1 MTTGMVG
8 ADLIAAAAAR
18 IAGHVRETP
27 VLALEAGAFGVGG
40 RLTLKLESL
49 QHTGSFKARGAF
61 NRLLSGDVPAAGVI
75 ASSGGNHG
83 VAVAYAAR
91 ALGHRAEIFV
101 PTVSALVKI
110 ARLREYDAHVTV
122 TGAVFSDAL
131 AASTRRAAETGALVA
146 HPYEQPEI
154 VAGQGTVARELEG
167 QAGDLDTVLVA
178 VGGGGL
184 IGGIAAW
191 YEGRAKMVGVEPEG
205 CPTLANAL
213 AAGRIV
219 DVEVGGLAADSL
231 GATRT
236 GALNLEIAAR
246 NVDRVVI
253 VGDDAIAA
261 AQRALW
267 ERLRLVAEP
276 GGATA
281 LAALLS
287 GAYRPAVG
295 ERIGV
300 VICGGNT
307 DPAKIGIP

>member
-1 MTTGMVG
+1 MI
-8 ADLIAAAAAR
+8 DSDRISEAAVR

-27 VLALEAGAFGVGG
+27 VLTLGTGAFGAGG

-61 NRLLSGDVPAAGVI
+61 NRLLSGEVPAAGVI

-101 PTVSALVKI
+101 PTVAAPVKI
-110 ARLREYDAHVTV
+110 ARLREYGAHVTV
-122 TGAVFSDAL
+122 TGDVFADAL
-131 AASTRRAAETGALVA
+131 LASMKRVEETGALVA
-146 HPYEQPEI
+146 HPYDQPEI
-154 VAGQGTVARELEG
+154 VAGQGTVAWELES
-167 QAGDLDTVLVA
+167 QAPDLDTVLVA

-184 IGGIAAW
+184 IAGIAAW
-191 YEGRAKMVGVEPEG
+191 YSGQAKVVGVEPEG
-205 CPTLANAL
+205 CPTLSSAL
-213 AAGRIV
+213 AAGRPV
-219 DVEVGGLAADSL
+219 DVAVNGLAADSL

-236 GALNLEIAAR
+236 GEINLAIATR
-246 NVDRVVI
+246 HVDRVVI
-253 VGDDAIAA
+253 VEDEAIAA

-267 ERLRLVAEP
+267 EDLRLVAEP
-276 GGATA
+276 GGAAA

-287 GAYRPAVG
+287 GTYRPEAD
-295 ERIGV
+295 ERVGV

-307 DPAKIGIP
+307 DPAKIANS

>member
-1 MTTGMVG
+1 MVS
-8 ADLIAAAAAR
+8 ADSIAEAAAR

-27 VLALEAGAFGVGG
+27 VLRLEPDAFGVDG

-61 NRLLSGDVPAAGVI
+61 NRLLSAEVPAAGVI

-101 PTVSALVKI
+101 PTVAAPVKI
-110 ARLREYDAHVTV
+110 ARLSEYGAHVTV
-122 TGAVFSDAL
+122 TGDVFADAL
-131 AASTRRAAETGALVA
+131 LASVRRVEKTGALIA
-146 HPYEQPEI
+146 HAYDQPEI
-154 VAGQGTVARELEG
+154 VAGQGTVAREFES
-167 QAGDLDTVLVA
+167 QAPDLDTVLVA

-191 YEGRAKMVGVEPEG
+191 YAGRAKVVGVEPVG
-205 CPTLANAL
+205 CPTLSSAL
-213 AAGRIV
+213 AAGRLV
-219 DVEVGGLAADSL
+219 DVAVSGLAADSL

-236 GALNLEIAAR
+236 GEINLAIATR
-246 NVDRVVI
+246 HVDRVAI
-253 VGDDAIAA
+253 VDDEAIAA

-267 ERLRLVAEP
+267 EELRLIAEP

-287 GAYRPAVG
+287 DAYRPEADERVG
-295 ERIGV
+295 VI
-300 VICGGNT
+300 ICGGNT
-307 DPAKIGIP
+307 DPAKIGSP